1 MRQRHSV
8 DRDTPYRCQLTE
20 QNYKTGS
27 SPFESAGRKMDQV
40 LSEASERLEA
50 EGQQLI
56 KYINDELVPAIRTQ
70 SSRGLKI
77 AAEKLR
83 EFAEHLDQE
92 TKGH

>member
-1 MRQRHSV
+1 LRQRDTV

-20 QNYKTGS
+20 ENKTGR

-40 LSEASERLEA
+40 LSEASERLET

-83 EFAEHLDQE
+83 TFAEHLDQE
-92 TKGH
+92 TKGN

>member
-1 MRQRHSV
+1 MV
-8 DRDTPYRCQLTE
+8 DRDTPYWCQLTE
-20 QNYKTGS
+20 QNQKTGS

-40 LSEASERLEA
+40 FSEATDRLET
-50 EGQQLI
+50 ESQQLI

-83 EFAEHLDQE
+83 IFAEHLDDE
-92 TKGH
+92 TKRD